1 MQICMCPRGIASG
14 GRSAECDSYICMYG
28 YMDPDGN
35 AKKERPEEVECVR
48 EMDRLEG
55 ERIGER
61 VHTCYPNVKKKMNK
75 TRNRKRHR
83 MEKKNQSGA
92 KTCPALNKFLCVILT
107 PV

>member
-1 MQICMCPRGIASG
+1 
-14 GRSAECDSYICMYG
+14 MYG

-61 VHTCYPNVKKKMNK
+61 VHTSYPNVKIKMNK
-75 TRNRKRHR
+75 KRNRKRHR
-83 MEKKNQSGA
+83 KKINQA
-92 KTCPALNKFLCVILT
+92 PKPAQPSTNSSA
-107 PV
+107 